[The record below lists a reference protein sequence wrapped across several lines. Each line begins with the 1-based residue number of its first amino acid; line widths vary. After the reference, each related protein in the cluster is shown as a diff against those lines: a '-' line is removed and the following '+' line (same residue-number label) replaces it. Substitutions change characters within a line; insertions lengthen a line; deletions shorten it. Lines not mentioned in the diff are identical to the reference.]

1 VEESIVLALLDL
13 ANHLEREGERLA
25 RTASL
30 TTPQWLVLLHIA
42 GDPSLPA
49 PPGDRAPPERGVLA
63 SDIADAR
70 GVSRASISVVVSSL
84 LRRGLARQIPDPRDR
99 RRRCLVLTTAGHR
112 AVRRIE
118 PLRRDANRRLLRDLN
133 RTQRRELLDRL
144 EACLRTLWRDKGR
157 PEPPT
162 GA

>member
-13 ANHLEREGERLA
+13 AHHLEREGEHLA

-30 TTPQWLVLLHIA
+30 TTQQWLVLLHIS
-42 GDPSLPA
+42 GDPSFRT
-49 PPGDRAPPERGVLA
+49 PPGDKAAPERGVLA

-112 AVRRIE
+112 AVRLIE
-118 PLRRDANRRLLRDLN
+118 PLRRGANRRLLRDLDC
-133 RTQRRELLDRL
+133 TQRRELLERL
-144 EACLRTLWRDKGR
+144 QACLRTLWRDRAGS
-157 PEPPT
+157 EAT
-162 GA
+162 